1 MMKISDFAYP
11 DDWSIEPILWLSD
24 DKQLE
29 AIPNEYDWLLNGDP
43 KPLIDHLKKN
53 PDKMKIEWV
62 QNILFDAVEKSTK
75 SKASRPALKETAK
88 RNREI
93 TKDMLVALSEGTNQT
108 NAMTSTGIK
117 YHLSYT
123 AIRDVYKPAKAQELY
138 ITSLVFELVK
148 DKMIEPNSAITLIEK
163 LYSKK

>member
-1 MMKISDFAYP
+1 MMKISDLAYH
-11 DDWSIEPILWLSD
+11 DDWSIEPMFWLSD

-29 AIPNEYDWLLNGDP
+29 AIPNEYDWLLKGDP
-43 KPLIDHLKKN
+43 KPFIDHLKKN

-62 QNILFDAVEKSTK
+62 QNILFDALENSTK
-75 SKASRPALKETAK
+75 SKASRPALKKTDQ
-88 RNREI
+88 RNIEI
-93 TKDMLVALSEGTNQT
+93 LKDMLIALSHGANQT

-123 AIRDVYKPAKAQELY
+123 AIRDVYKPVKARKVY
-138 ITSLVFELVK
+138 ITSLVLELVK
-148 DKMIEPNSAITLIEK
+148 DKMIEPNLAITLIEK